1 MGGLPVEDGSGGAKV
16 RVDPG
21 QMNQLLLNLVQNALA
36 ASEDQEGGGV
46 EEVRLAVSQDQGR
59 VVFEVE
65 DHGSG
70 MPQEVQSQMFD
81 LFYSTRKG
89 GTGLGLPVVRRIAET
104 HHADLTVVSRPGEG
118 TLIRLALP
126 EELSSG
132 MPEEASVPQA
142 SMSASKS
149 SWVKN

>member
-1 MGGLPVEDGSGGAKV
+1 MIL
-16 RVDPG
+16 RFC
-21 QMNQLLLNLVQNALA
+21 ALA
-36 ASEDQEGGGV
+36 ASESEQDQAGT
-46 EEVRLAVSQDQGR
+46 EVRLGVTREQER

-65 DHGSG
+65 DRGSG
-70 MPQEVQSQMFD
+70 MSQEVQSQMFD

-126 EELSSG
+126 EAHLSPSSD
-132 MPEEASVPQA
+132 EVSSSQA
-142 SMSASKS
+142 SIRASKS
-149 SWVKN
+149 SWVRN